1 MRDGKGR
8 WDGVVW
14 RVKVRVRG
22 DMQGTDEE
30 LREVRVETQTAS
42 LKPLQPSRLPNNRYI
57 RTIRTSKQQLRKDNQ
72 HIQTISTHLS

>member
-1 MRDGKGR
+1 MGC

-22 DMQGTDEE
+22 DIQGTDEE
-30 LREVRVETQTAS
+30 LREVRVGTQTAS
-42 LKPLQPSRLPNNRYI
+42 LKPVQPSSLLNNRYI
-57 RTIRTSKQQLRKDNQ
+57 RTISTSKQQLREDYQ